1 MKTRKQDEELLL
13 YSQGQLAFLASQRQR
28 KKAVIWSRIILS
40 IGFLVL
46 WQMATYYKDL
56 VKLFNEVPMEPE
68 DTLVDYGCGLG
79 RVLFYAN
86 NRHYCK
92 TTGIEGNADIY
103 GKLMENVKGYQG
115 TFLEQEDRM
124 KFYNVSALDYQ
135 ISPEDNYFYFF
146 NPFSHEVFREV
157 IEKIMESAKA
167 HPRDINLLVYYPT
180 YQYLRVIRESKMFI
194 QKKFIKLS
202 NYEKDHDE
210 KVIVYHLSK
219 GFLGL

>member
-1 MKTRKQDEELLL
+1 MDKYDKQFDDFLCIRTMEDMVEDIEQKLDETGDSL
-13 YSQGQLAFLASQRQR
+13 YQ
-28 KKAVIWSRIILS
+28 
-40 IGFLVL
+40 
-46 WQMATYYKDL
+46 ATYYKDL

-146 NPFSHEVFREV
+146 NPFSHVVFREV

>member
-1 MKTRKQDEELLL
+1 
-13 YSQGQLAFLASQRQR
+13 
-28 KKAVIWSRIILS
+28 
-40 IGFLVL
+40 
-46 WQMATYYKDL
+46 
-56 VKLFNEVPMEPE
+56 
-68 DTLVDYGCGLG
+68 
-79 RVLFYAN
+79 
-86 NRHYCK
+86 
-92 TTGIEGNADIY
+92 
-103 GKLMENVKGYQG
+103 
-115 TFLEQEDRM
+115 M
-124 KFYNVSALDYQ
+124 KFYNVSALDYE

-180 YQYLRVIRESKMFI
+180 YQYLRVI